1 MKKRKVKSE
10 ECKVKIGKLSKYMA
24 ACFMI
29 LFTVH
34 FSLLTTSCGTGD
46 DDGRRLGEL
55 IVGTWQRGWGEGDVV
70 IEGDTD
76 LEPENFT
83 YDQFVFR
90 GDGTYNGM
98 VRKGTFSSYD
108 TEGKIIYEGNYL
120 CDNNN
125 LKLEYL
131 DEDGVKR
138 SILAQVASF
147 TDDSILIRYNY
158 EQSHITITFIIRK
171 LNNES
176 SGYSSSSTT
185 SL

>member
-1 MKKRKVKSE
+1 MVR
-10 ECKVKIGKLSKYMA
+10 CKTTIRSKNLVMG
-24 ACFMI
+24 I
-29 LFTVH
+29 L
-34 FSLLTTSCGTGD
+34 LLTLSLFALLTFTSCGGGD

-108 TEGKIIYEGNYL
+108 DMGRIIYEGDYQ

-125 LKLEYL
+125 LKLQYL
-131 DEDGVKR
+131 DEGGAKR
-138 SILAQVASF
+138 TILAQVIEFSDTA
-147 TDDSILIRYNY
+147 IRFRYEEEQYN
-158 EQSHITITFIIRK
+158 ITVTFIIRK
-171 LNNES
+171 LNNEC
-176 SGYSSSSTT
+176 GGYYSSSSTT

>member
-1 MKKRKVKSE
+1 MRSKTMIKAKRFVISF
-10 ECKVKIGKLSKYMA
+10 L
-24 ACFMI
+24 
-29 LFTVH
+29 LLT
-34 FSLLTTSCGTGD
+34 FSLSALLTLTSCGTGD

-108 TEGKIIYEGNYL
+108 DMGRIIYEGDYQ

-125 LKLEYL
+125 LKLQYL
-131 DEDGVKR
+131 DEGGAKR
-138 SILAQVASF
+138 TSLAQVIEFSDTA
-147 TDDSILIRYNY
+147 IRFRYEEEQYN
-158 EQSHITITFIIRK
+158 ITVTFIIRK
-171 LNNES
+171 LNNEC
-176 SGYSSSSTT
+176 GGYYSSSSTT